1 MTTTQKTSEGA
12 PRNKKITVR
21 VTAEEFAE
29 IRRRAYAAGRDLG
42 PEVYEWIRPRLRQE
56 GLQ

>member
-1 MTTTQKTSEGA
+1 MDAMTTKPTSEGA

-29 IRRRAYAAGRDLG
+29 IRQRAYSARRDVG
-42 PEVYEWIRPRLRQE
+42 PEIYE
-56 GLQ
+56 

>member
-1 MTTTQKTSEGA
+1 MRPTSNGA

-29 IRRRAYAAGRDLG
+29 IRRRAYAADREMG
-42 PEVYEWIRPRLRQE
+42 PEVYEWIRPRLR
-56 GLQ
+56 GGRK

>member
-29 IRRRAYAAGRDLG
+29 IRRRAYAAGRDLR
-42 PEVYEWIRPRLRQE
+42 PEVYE
-56 GLQ
+56 